1 MGLATAGQTDGT
13 TLAAQRLK
21 RTLSLW
27 LLTCYGLGTIVGA
40 GIYIVVG
47 EVAHKADMATPVAFL
62 VAGLVAA
69 CTGLAYAEMA
79 SRFPDAAGAAA
90 YVAEGLGSPLAARI
104 TGLLVLM
111 TGIVIAA
118 SLARGAAGYLAEFV
132 AIPLIISSGA
142 FVVLFTAIACLNVRQ
157 SVGLTAS
164 LTIIELLGLLL
175 VIADGAPALLDFPS
189 RVAEM
194 IPSGTAGWGGVAAGA
209 FLAFFAYIGF
219 EGLANM
225 AEEAKNPEQDL
236 PRAILLSIAIS
247 AVIYV
252 AVALIVVLAV
262 PMDQLIASD
271 APLALVMDSSRWAAQ
286 ELLVVIALI
295 AIPNGLLADLLM
307 TARLLYGMAKRGLA
321 PAWLGVVSPKQ
332 RIPIKATLAAGGATL
347 VFAVLVPFTQ
357 LVAATSAMT
366 LMVFLM
372 VNLALWR
379 LHMTGERQDGIRA
392 PRWMP
397 PLAIAFCLGLISA
410 QIAAWVLP
418 QG

>member
-1 MGLATAGQTDGT
+1 MGLATAGQIDGT
-13 TLAAQRLK
+13 TLAAPRLK

-27 LLTCYGLGTIVGA
+27 LLTFYGLGTIVGA

-62 VAGLVAA
+62 LAGLVAA
-69 CTGLAYAEMA
+69 CTGLAYAEMS

-104 TGLLVLM
+104 TGLLVLL

-118 SLARGAAGYLAEFV
+118 SLARGAAGYVAEFV
-132 AIPLIISSGA
+132 SAPMPLISGG

-157 SVGLTAS
+157 SVGLTAI
-164 LTIIELLGLLL
+164 LTIVELLGLLL
-175 VIADGAPALLDFPS
+175 VIAAGAPAMSSLPE
-189 RVAEM
+189 RVAEI
-194 IPSGTAGWGGVAAGA
+194 IPNDMAAWRGVAAGA

-219 EGLANM
+219 ESLANM
-225 AEEAKNPEQDL
+225 AEEAKNPQRDL
-236 PRAILLSIAIS
+236 PRAIILSIAIS
-247 AVIYV
+247 AALYVIL
-252 AVALIVVLAV
+252 ALVVVLAV
-262 PMDQLIASD
+262 PMDSLIDSS
-271 APLALVMDSSRWAAQ
+271 APLALVMVSSGWAAP

-307 TARLLYGMAKRGLA
+307 TARLLYGMAKRGFA
-321 PAWLGVVSPKQ
+321 PAWLTRVSPRQ
-332 RIPIKATLAAGGATL
+332 HIPIAATLAAVTATL
-347 VFAVLVPFTQ
+347 IFAVLVPFTQ
-357 LVAATSAMT
+357 LVAATSATT
-366 LMVFLM
+366 LIVFLM

-379 LHMTGERQDGIRA
+379 LHTEKKPHDGIRA

-397 PLAIAFCLGLISA
+397 PLAFVFCLGLLSA